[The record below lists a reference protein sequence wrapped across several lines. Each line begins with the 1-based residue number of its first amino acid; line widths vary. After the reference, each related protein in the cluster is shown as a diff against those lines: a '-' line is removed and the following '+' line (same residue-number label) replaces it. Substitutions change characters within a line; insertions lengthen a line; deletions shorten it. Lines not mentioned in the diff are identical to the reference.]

1 MKNRPR
7 EMSLRNILFCLPEM
21 SSPVSAEPCSTKYL
35 SYGAPDAAA
44 EIYDLRP
51 SGQHKARKESKKRLS
66 TELMEGCSG
75 TLNGP
80 NDPKIGSAAAEICLH
95 LLNDVRHA

>member
-35 SYGAPDAAA
+35 SYGAPDAASRN
-44 EIYDLRP
+44 LRFEAF
-51 SGQHKARKESKKRLS
+51 GAAQGKERIK
-66 TELMEGCSG
+66 EA
-75 TLNGP
+75 P
-80 NDPKIGSAAAEICLH
+80 FD
-95 LLNDVRHA
+95 